1 MAIYK
6 GSATP
11 IANTNS
17 IVEDL
22 LEPLAQQVIHQVE
35 SVNPLFETFERESI
49 DDGAEIQ
56 EILIGD
62 ANIEN
67 YDADGETTLAPR
79 DINAIARYYNN
90 YEHKVFSTTIYDNEI
105 RKVAINP
112 DNKYSVVAK
121 LVGSLALTRDD
132 YVYSKEKEVLS
143 DMKTA
148 YADLKA
154 GTIAQGTDEQ
164 MGKELTILIKNT
176 IDNFLFKNEDFLPY
190 NIDNPSAKI
199 KQRAFFDR
207 IRIIIPYNVKNAL
220 NVGFLASVYNL
231 DKADLLSKIVTI
243 DTTDGIVYVIDKF
256 AVFRYPQTDIIKG
269 QDNAQGDFRNEFL
282 HLNQMLGASTLFNF
296 AWIDATKIL
305 TPSNDVVEV
314 LDDINT
320 TLTGM
325 STDVGTIATKSTNI
339 DTNIGTIATKST
351 SIDTNIG
358 TIATDTTAIATSVD
372 SIDDKTPTPTI

>member
-1 MAIYK
+1 MAVYK
-6 GSATP
+6 GQATP
-11 IANTNS
+11 VANQNS
-17 IVEDL
+17 LVEDL
-22 LEPLAQQVIHQVE
+22 LEPLAMQVIHQVE
-35 SVNPLFETFERESI
+35 SVNPLFEVFERDAI

-62 ANIEN
+62 ANIED

-79 DINAIARYYNN
+79 EINAVARYYNQ
-90 YEHKVFSTTIYDNEI
+90 YQHKVITTTIRDNEI

-132 YVYSKEKEVLS
+132 YVYEKEKEVLA

-148 YADLKA
+148 YSGLKA
-154 GTIAQGTDEQ
+154 GELVAGTDEQ
-164 MGKELTILIKNT
+164 MGKALTLLIKNT
-176 IDNFLFKNEDFLPY
+176 IDNFLFKNENFLPY

-207 IRIIIPYNVKNAL
+207 IRIVIPYNVKNAL
-220 NVGFLASVYNL
+220 DVGFLASVYNL
-231 DKADLLSKIVTI
+231 DKTDLLSKIVTI
-243 DTTDGIVYVIDKF
+243 DTTDGIVYVLDKF
-256 AVFRYPQTDIIKG
+256 AVFRYPQIDIIKG

-296 AWIDATKIL
+296 AWIDASAISE
-305 TPSNDVVEV
+305 PVNDVVDV

-320 TLTGM
+320 TLSGM
-325 STDVGTIATKSTNI
+325 ATDVGTIATNSTSVATDVGSMATDMGTI
-339 DTNIGTIATKST
+339 DTNVG
-351 SIDTNIG
+351 
-358 TIATDTTAIATSVD
+358 AIATSVD
-372 SIDDKTPTPTI
+372 SIDDKTPAPQV